1 MQKMNDETACGNST
15 QNAQEIKKM
24 AFKVKGTGSKFCDGQ
39 CFGDCNGGNGSWLAC
54 LWNGAL

>member
-1 MQKMNDETACGNST
+1 MNDETACGNST